1 MYSIKE
7 INYFGQFSRDL
18 NLSGLKEKKETLFPP
33 FSGQRGQQNRLPNVQ
48 RSAKGHVATIN
59 MPAIDCT

>member
-7 INYFGQFSRDL
+7 INYFGLPSKDL
-18 NLSGLKEKKETLFPP
+18 NLSDLSEAHGKETLFLERKY
-33 FSGQRGQQNRLPNVQ
+33 SNSQ